1 MEEKERNKTSLDKS
15 KSKYRNNQK
24 KEKRKIKKCKRTNID
39 KNKEGIDRKK

>member
-24 KEKRKIKKCKRTNID
+24 KEKRKIKKVQKDEYR
-39 KNKEGIDRKK
+39 